1 MVLFFRS
8 SPCANEFA
16 HTPPLPASPA
26 STARLNEFAHTCPH
40 CFATT
45 FHFTATRPPPSTRAV
60 LEESGSACDLAKSA
74 FDDAIAELDTLSE
87 DSYKDATLIMQL
99 LRDNLTLWTSDAGG
113 GEAPSGDGGDGTQVE
128 DM

>member
-1 MVLFFRS
+1 MF
-8 SPCANEFA
+8 SPLRHN
-16 HTPPLPASPA
+16 TSL
-26 STARLNEFAHTCPH
+26 
-40 CFATT
+40 
-45 FHFTATRPPPSTRAV
+45 HFTAIRPPPSTCAV

>member
-1 MVLFFRS
+1 MLPLWLCSTYGWSHTHTLPMVLFPRS

-16 HTPPLPASPA
+16 HPPTAS
-26 STARLNEFAHTCPH
+26 SQY
-40 CFATT
+40 
-45 FHFTATRPPPSTRAV
+45 FTATRPPPSTRAV

-99 LRDNLTLWTSDAGG
+99 LRDNLTLWTQDEAGN
-113 GEAPSGDGGDGTQVE
+113 EGGDQ
-128 DM
+128 